1 MRICCVPLTRRDL
14 LRRVGLGAGAML
26 LNPRRGHTQ
35 SADGA
40 RWRTFEVTT
49 KVEVLEP
56 AGRTRVWLPTPLVD
70 TPYQRTLGD
79 TYRADNGFVEM
90 VERPTESL
98 DQLVAEW
105 KEGIAPVLKMTS
117 RVNTRDHAVD
127 LSRPNV
133 PPPDLSGFTPF
144 LRPTRFIRTDGIV
157 KTTADQITRGAGTD
171 LERARAIYDWVV
183 EKTFRDPK
191 TPGCGVGD
199 IRVMLDSGN
208 LGGKC
213 ADINGL
219 FVGLARAS
227 GIPAREVFGLRVG
240 PSRHGLPSLGLT
252 SDNATRGQHCR
263 AEVYLTGFGWVPAD
277 PADVQKVALEEPPES
292 RNEQVRSA
300 RSQLFGSWEMNW
312 IGFNYAHDIV
322 LAGAKR
328 GSIPY
333 FMYPQAET
341 TNGRVDSLEPESFQ
355 YEITVRESS

>member
-1 MRICCVPLTRRDL
+1 
-14 LRRVGLGAGAML
+14 
-26 LNPRRGHTQ
+26 
-35 SADGA
+35 
-40 RWRTFEVTT
+40 
-49 KVEVLEP
+49 
-56 AGRTRVWLPTPLVD
+56 VD

-79 TYRADNGFVEM
+79 TYRADSGFVEM
-90 VERPTESL
+90 MERPTESL

-105 KEGIAPVLKMTS
+105 KEGIAPILKMIS

-127 LSRPNV
+127 LTRPNV
-133 PPPDLSGFTPF
+133 PPPPDLSSFTPF

-157 KTTADQITRGAGTD
+157 KTTADQITRGTGTD
-171 LERARAIYDWVV
+171 LERTSAIYNWVV
-183 EKTFRDPK
+183 EKTFIDPE
-191 TPGCGVGD
+191 TPGCGAGD
-199 IRVMLDSGN
+199 IRSMLESGH

-227 GIPAREVFGLRVG
+227 GIPAREVFGLRVA
-240 PSRHGLPSLGLT
+240 PSRRGLASLGLT
-252 SDNATRGQHCR
+252 SEDATRAQHCR
-263 AEVYLTGFGWVPAD
+263 AEVYLIGFGWVPVD
-277 PADVQKVALEEPPES
+277 PADVQTATLEERQDNRAE
-292 RNEQVRSA
+292 RVRSA
-300 RSQLFGSWEMNW
+300 RSRLFGSWEMNW

-341 TNGRVDSLEPESFQ
+341 ANGRIDSLEPDAFQ

>member
-1 MRICCVPLTRRDL
+1 MPSTRREF
-14 LRRVGLGAGAML
+14 LRHAGLGAGAL
-26 LNPRRGHTQ
+26 LLTTNKLRAQTP
-35 SADGA
+35 DGGG
-40 RWRTFEVTT
+40 WRSFEITT
-49 KVEVLEP
+49 RVEVLEP

-79 TYRADNGFVEM
+79 TYRAENGFVEM

-105 KEGIAPVLKMTS
+105 KEGIAPVLTMTS

-127 LSRPNV
+127 LAQPGV
-133 PPPDLSGFTPF
+133 PPPSDLSTFTPF

-157 KTTADQITRGAGTD
+157 KTTADQITRDAGTD
-171 LERARAIYDWVV
+171 LERARAIYEWVV
-183 EKTFRDPK
+183 DKTFRDPK
-191 TPGCGVGD
+191 TLGCGTGD
-199 IRVMLDSGN
+199 IRFMLESGN

-219 FVGLARAS
+219 FVGLARAA
-227 GIPAREVFGLRVG
+227 GIPAREVFGLRVA
-240 PSRHGLPSLGLT
+240 PSRRGAPSLGLVSPT
-252 SDNATRGQHCR
+252 ATRAQHCR

-277 PADVQKVALEEPPES
+277 PADVRKVALEEPAES
-292 RNEQVRSA
+292 RDERVRGA
-300 RSQLFGSWEMNW
+300 RSRLFGSWEMNW

-341 TNGRVDSLEPESFQ
+341 VQGRIDSLEPDAFR
-355 YEITVRESS
+355 YEITVKEST

>member
-1 MRICCVPLTRRDL
+1 MSTTRRDF
-14 LRRVGLGAGAML
+14 LRSVGLGAGAL
-26 LNPRRGHTQ
+26 LLDPRRF
-35 SADGA
+35 SAQPADPPS
-40 RWRTFEVTT
+40 WRTFEITT
-49 KVEVLEP
+49 RVEILEP
-56 AGRTRVWLPTPLVD
+56 IGRTRVWLPTPLVE

-90 VERPTESL
+90 VERPGESL

-105 KEGIAPVLKMTS
+105 KPGIAPILTMTS
-117 RVNTRDHAVD
+117 RVSTRDHAVD
-127 LSRPNV
+127 LTKPNV
-133 PPPDLSGFTPF
+133 PPPPDLSAFTPF

-171 LERARAIYDWVV
+171 LERARAIYDWII

-191 TPGCGVGD
+191 VKGCGTGD
-199 IRVMLDSGN
+199 ITWMLESGN

-213 ADINGL
+213 ADLNGL

-227 GIPAREVFGLRVG
+227 GIPARDVFGLRVG
-240 PSRHGLPSLGLT
+240 PTRRELRSLGL
-252 SDNATRGQHCR
+252 SSENATRGQHCR
-263 AEVYLTGFGWVPAD
+263 AEVYLTGFGWVPVD
-277 PADVQKVALEEPPES
+277 PADVRKVVLEEPPGNLS
-292 RNEQVRSA
+292 TSDTRVRA
-300 RSQLFGSWEMNW
+300 AHAHLFGAWEMNW

-341 TNGRVDSLEPESFQ
+341 ANGRVDSLDADAFR
-355 YEITVRESS
+355 YAITVKEST

>member
-1 MRICCVPLTRRDL
+1 VSSSRREF
-14 LRRVGLGAGAML
+14 LRRTGLGAGTL
-26 LNPRRGHTQ
+26 LLARSGLRGQ
-35 SADGA
+35 PAESND
-40 RWRTFEVTT
+40 WRTFEIAT
-49 KVEVLEP
+49 KVKVLEP

-79 TYRADNGFVEM
+79 TYRAENGFVEM
-90 VERPTESL
+90 VERPADSL

-105 KEGIAPVLKMTS
+105 KEGIAPVLTMTS
-117 RVNTRDHAVD
+117 RVNTRDLAVD
-127 LSRPNV
+127 LARPNV
-133 PPPDLSGFTPF
+133 PPPPDLSAFMPF
-144 LRPTRFIRTDGIV
+144 LRPTRLIRTDGIV
-157 KTTADQITRGAGTD
+157 KTTADRITKGSGTD
-171 LERARAIYDWVV
+171 LERARAIYEWVV

-191 TPGCGVGD
+191 TAGCGTGD
-199 IRVMLDSGN
+199 IQYMLESGN

-219 FVGLARAS
+219 FIGLARAS

-240 PSRHGLPSLGLT
+240 PSRRGAPSLGLT
-252 SDNATRGQHCR
+252 SANATRAQHCR

-277 PADVQKVALEEPPES
+277 PADVRKAALEEPAES
-292 RNEQVRSA
+292 REDRVRAA
-300 RSQLFGSWEMNW
+300 RSRLFGSWEMNW

-341 TNGRVDSLEPESFQ
+341 ANGRVDSLDPDAFR
-355 YEITVRESS
+355 YEIAVKEST